1 MWLPAFVRRL
11 VGPTPILIYGK
22 ESCPYTTRA
31 RKEFAERGVAF
42 TYIDAQKDP
51 IALKRMLA
59 LTDGDRRIPV
69 IVTGDE
75 VAIGFGGT

>member
-1 MWLPAFVRRL
+1 MWLMDVVRKLRGPA
-11 VGPTPILIYGK
+11 PILLYGK
-22 ESCPYTTRA
+22 ETCPYTTRA

-42 TYIDAQKDP
+42 KYIDVQTNA
-51 IALKRMLA
+51 IALKRMLR

-75 VAIGFGGT
+75 VSVGFGGT